1 MDGVVLAVVFLGV
14 FHGMNP
20 AQGWLFGVFQ
30 GIYRKRAWH
39 IPATIGVVSVG
50 HIGAVAPLLV
60 ATFVLAEYTR
70 LTPLAV
76 AGILVGYGG
85 LRLARGH
92 RHPVSRLNVTYPQ
105 LAVWGFLAGLSH
117 GSALSLLALLT
128 SATAV
133 AFGFLHWLATA
144 ATMLVMA
151 LLFTYVFSLNLLRR
165 TWINYD
171 LIWSVFLIVM
181 GAAMFISFLAP
192 IEL

>member
-1 MDGVVLAVVFLGV
+1 MDNVAVAVVLLGI

-39 IPATIGVVSVG
+39 IPATIAVVSAG
-50 HIGAVAPLLV
+50 HIAAVVPLLG
-60 ATFVLAEYTR
+60 ATFVLAAYTR
-70 LTPLAV
+70 FTPLIV
-76 AGILVGYGG
+76 AGILGGYGAF
-85 LRLARGH
+85 RLLHGH

-133 AFGFLHWLATA
+133 ALGFLHWLATA
-144 ATMLVMA
+144 ETMLVMA
-151 LLFTYVFSLNLLRR
+151 LLFTYVFSLNLLRK

-181 GAAMFISFLAP
+181 GASMVISFLAP

>member
-1 MDGVVLAVVFLGV
+1 MDNVALAVVLLGV
-14 FHGMNP
+14 FHGLNP

-39 IPATIGVVSVG
+39 IPATIAVVSAG
-50 HIGAVAPLLV
+50 HIAAVVPLLV
-60 ATFVLAEYTR
+60 ATFILATYTR
-70 LTPLAV
+70 FTPLIV
-76 AGILVGYGG
+76 AGILGGYGAF
-85 LRLARGH
+85 RLLRGH
-92 RHPVSRLNVTYPQ
+92 RHRVSRLNVTYPQ

-133 AFGFLHWLATA
+133 ALGFLHWLATA
-144 ATMLVMA
+144 ETMLVMA

-171 LIWSVFLIVM
+171 LIWSIFLILM
-181 GAAMFISFLAP
+181 GASMVISFLAP